1 MELPKRMGDGTST
14 GYWVP
19 SGSLGATAL
28 PSSCSSGDD
37 QSRVDDCWSA
47 ASFSDTPVLAGA
59 KAAGAVAKD
68 CTCTAKHQRKS
79 DINRIIIVIV
89 VVKQELERVE

>member
-28 PSSCSSGDD
+28 SSCSSGDD

-47 ASFSDTPVLAGA
+47 ASFSDTTVLVGA

-68 CTCTAKHQRKS
+68 CTCTAKQQINS